1 MKDLKQQKDAAPLKS
16 TLQEEGAEGKTDSEE
31 QQANFLDAVHE
42 LREYNS
48 HQRDLKRSLVVSP
61 GSKLSAHQ
69 PELLSSKVLDSLLG
83 QFLQF
88 QVRICAEECIDEL
101 RQHRGVPEQR
111 LSYEEARLSESP
123 IISSRR

>member
-83 QFLQF
+83 QFLQLE
-88 QVRICAEECIDEL
+88 VRRSAEECIGEL
-101 RQHRGVPEQR
+101 RRVPEQR
-111 LSYEEARLSESP
+111 LSYEEARSSESP